1 MPRHPRFAPSVD
13 GIEGSPYSALAGR
26 LAGFAGETY
35 PLHVGDT
42 WMEPPAG
49 CRMEDLTVAD
59 HPGMHRYTSPH
70 GLPALVAAI
79 AERVTARSG
88 LPTSGDEVLV
98 AAGATGGIGAVL
110 GALLAPGDEVLILA
124 PYWPLIEGIVRSFH
138 GRPVAVPFYGRAE
151 VSGDAAPEVA
161 VDLVRRH
168 AGERTTALYLSTPN
182 NPSGRVMPREQVEA
196 LVAWAAGEGLWILSD
211 EVYEDYV
218 YAGAHTCARPFAPE
232 RTFAAHSF
240 SKSFGMAGNRVGY
253 VVGPAA
259 AMAQVRKV
267 AVHSFYC
274 APTAGQLAALAC
286 LEGLGD
292 PWVAAAREQYRATGE
307 AAARRLGMEPPG
319 GSTFLFLD
327 VAEHLGEGGLGGF
340 LERAVDRGLFLAPGP
355 SFGPYP
361 THLRLCF
368 TAAPPEVTLR
378 GVEVLAGLLGR

>member
-13 GIEGSPYSALAGR
+13 GIVGSPYSALAGR

-49 CRMEDLTVAD
+49 ARMEDLTVAE
-59 HPGMHRYTSPH
+59 HPGMHRYSSPH
-70 GLPALVAAI
+70 GLPALVAAV
-79 AERVTARSG
+79 AERVAARSG
-88 LPTSGDEVLV
+88 LPTAADDVLI
-98 AAGATGGIGAVL
+98 AAGATGGLGAVL
-110 GALLAPGDEVLILA
+110 GALIAPGDEVLILA
-124 PYWPLIEGIVRSFH
+124 PYWPLIEGIARSFH
-138 GRPVAVPFYGRAE
+138 GRPVAVPFYGRAG
-151 VSGDAAPEVA
+151 SPEEA
-161 VDLVRRH
+161 VEIVRRH
-168 AGERTTALYLSTPN
+168 AGERTTVLYLSTPN
-182 NPSGRVMPREQVEA
+182 NPSGRVMPRDQVEA
-196 LVAWAAGEGLWILSD
+196 LVAWAAGQGLWIVSD

-218 YAGAHTCARPFAPE
+218 YAGGHTYSRPFAPE

-240 SKSFGMAGNRVGY
+240 SKAFGMAGNRVGY

-286 LEGLGD
+286 LEGLGE

-307 AAARRLGMEPPG
+307 AAARRLGVEPPG

-327 VAEHLGEGGLGGF
+327 VAEHLDDGGLGAF

-355 SFGPYP
+355 SFGPFP
-361 THLRLCF
+361 THVRLCF